1 MTTRLV
7 RGADGRMWTLRGQLE
22 WSQPATIDDFEHDVA
37 SGYTPGI
44 VMLVMLGVLVVAL
57 IAWRPTGVV
66 VPGWLVAIL
75 AFVLLFFP
83 LRWAIRRPWRLVA
96 NTPGSQQEQV
106 AERWVGTVRGMFNV
120 RTAAAKVA
128 RDIEVYSMP
137 NVEGPLHPVD

>member
-1 MTTRLV
+1 MTRLV

-44 VMLVMLGVLVVAL
+44 VMLFMLGVLVVAL
-57 IAWRPTGVV
+57 VTWRPAGVV
-66 VPGWLVAIL
+66 VPSWLVLVMAI
-75 AFVLLFFP
+75 VMVFFP
-83 LRWAIRRPWRLVA
+83 LRWAVRRPWRLVA

-106 AERWVGTVRGMFNV
+106 AERWVGTVRGMLNI
-120 RTAAAKVA
+120 RTVAAKVA

-137 NVEGPLHPVD
+137 NSEGPLHPVD

>member
-1 MTTRLV
+1 MALRQV
-7 RGADGRMWTLRGQLE
+7 RGADGRLWTLRGQLE

-37 SGYTPGI
+37 SGYTPGV

-57 IAWRPTGVV
+57 VAWRPAGVV
-66 VPGWLVAIL
+66 VPAWFILLLLIVLV
-75 AFVLLFFP
+75 FFP
-83 LRWAIRRPWRLVA
+83 IRWAVRRPWRLVA

-120 RTAAAKVA
+120 RNATAKVA

-137 NVEGPLHPVD
+137 NSDGPLHPVD